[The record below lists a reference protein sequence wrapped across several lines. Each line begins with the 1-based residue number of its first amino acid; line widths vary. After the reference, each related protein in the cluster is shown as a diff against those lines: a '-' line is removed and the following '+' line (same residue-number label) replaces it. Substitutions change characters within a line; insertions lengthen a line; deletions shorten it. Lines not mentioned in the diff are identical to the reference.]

1 MSDLMMITVDFS
13 GIPQSNP
20 VYLHVPHVCAIEL
33 CDPHATLSYLA
44 SEIVLWPLLHVP
56 ELVPA
61 MKPILLIVE
70 FDPPRQLMLHRAHH
84 QVIELVSLVV
94 IDDLRA
100 VWELHC
106 FLPIDVES
114 GRVEPGLGSK
124 GVPAVRPIE
133 LIRSLNEEARD
144 RRVVL
149 CLFQKDSRTVRGLGL
164 EGLS

>member
-20 VYLHVPHVCAIEL
+20 VYLHVPHVGAVEL
-33 CDPHATLSYLA
+33 CEPHSTLGDLA

-84 QVIELVSLVV
+84 QVIELVSLVF
-94 IDDLRA
+94 IDDL
-100 VWELHC
+100 
-106 FLPIDVES
+106 
-114 GRVEPGLGSK
+114 
-124 GVPAVRPIE
+124 
-133 LIRSLNEEARD
+133 
-144 RRVVL
+144 
-149 CLFQKDSRTVRGLGL
+149 
-164 EGLS
+164 

>member
-1 MSDLMMITVDFS
+1 MSDLMMITVSLS

-20 VYLHVPHVCAIEL
+20 VNLHVPHVCAVDL
-33 CDPHATLSYLA
+33 CHPHATLGDLA

-61 MKPILLIVE
+61 MKPVLLIVE

-84 QVIELVSLVV
+84 QVVELVSLVV

-100 VWELHC
+100 VWELYC
-106 FLPIDVES
+106 FLPVDVES

-133 LIRSLNEEARD
+133 LIRSLNQEARD

-164 EGLS
+164 VGLS